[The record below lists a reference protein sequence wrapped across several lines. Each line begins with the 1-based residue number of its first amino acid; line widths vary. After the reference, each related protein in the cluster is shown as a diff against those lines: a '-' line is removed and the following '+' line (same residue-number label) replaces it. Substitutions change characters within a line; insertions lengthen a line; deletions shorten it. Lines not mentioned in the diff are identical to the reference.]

1 MLRANRDVLSGSVED
16 RYRLLVEAITDYA
29 LYMLD
34 PDGYVVSWNPGA
46 QRFKGYKASE
56 IIGQHFSHFYTP
68 EDREKGLPQ
77 KALAVAASEGRYES
91 EGWRLRKDGSR
102 FWTHAVIKPI
112 RDSSG
117 KLIGFA
123 KITRDLSERKAAETA
138 LKQSEEQFRLLVQG
152 VTDYAIYMLDP
163 EGRIVSWNA
172 GAQRIKGYDAS
183 EIVGQHFSRFYIEA
197 ERDRGEPQRGLKIA
211 AREGRFERE
220 GWRVR
225 KDGSRFW
232 ASVVIDAIRDDHGE
246 LIGFAKITRD
256 ITEKKEAQRALEE
269 AREALFHAQKLEA
282 VGQLTGGI
290 AHDFN
295 NLLMV
300 ILSSLDLL
308 RRRLPSDDERVRTLL
323 ENAVGA
329 AQRGA
334 SLTQRMLAFARR
346 QELKRTAVDLPELV
360 DGIRDLLQR
369 SLGPAIQIETRFPP
383 GLPLVHTDANQ
394 LESALLNLA
403 LNARDAMP
411 SGGPLIIA
419 AREEIVSEISHARL
433 APGRYVCLSVEDSG
447 EGMDAET
454 LARAT
459 DPFFT
464 TKGVGKGTGLGLSM
478 VQGLAEQSG
487 GQLRLRSVKGEGTT
501 AEIWLP
507 TAGARDRAEPRPQNV
522 ETPSLDGAATQLVA
536 MVVDDDPLVL
546 LNTSAMLEDLGHTV
560 IEAAS
565 AEEALNALR
574 RKNDID
580 IVITDQAMP
589 GMRGDELA
597 RAIRSDWPELPVI
610 IATGFAELPQST
622 RAEFP
627 RLSKPFDQKQLAEK
641 LAETIQLHR
650 VSS

>member
-102 FWTHAVIKPI
+102 FWTHAVIKPV

-163 EGRIVSWNA
+163 DGRIVSWNA
-172 GAQRIKGYDAS
+172 GAQRIKGYDAG
-183 EIVGQHFSRFYIEA
+183 EIIGQHFSRFYIEA
-197 ERDRGEPQRGLKIA
+197 ERDKGEPQRGLKIA
-211 AREGRFERE
+211 AKEGRFERE

-433 APGRYVCLSVEDSG
+433 APGRYVCLAVEDCG

-522 ETPSLDGAATQLVA
+522 ETLSLDGAATQLVA

-641 LAETIQLHR
+641 LAETLQRHR

>member
-1 MLRANRDVLSGSVED
+1 
-16 RYRLLVEAITDYA
+16 
-29 LYMLD
+29 
-34 PDGYVVSWNPGA
+34 
-46 QRFKGYKASE
+46 
-56 IIGQHFSHFYTP
+56 
-68 EDREKGLPQ
+68 
-77 KALAVAASEGRYES
+77 
-91 EGWRLRKDGSR
+91 
-102 FWTHAVIKPI
+102 
-112 RDSSG
+112 
-117 KLIGFA
+117 
-123 KITRDLSERKAAETA
+123 
-138 LKQSEEQFRLLVQG
+138 
-152 VTDYAIYMLDP
+152 
-163 EGRIVSWNA
+163 
-172 GAQRIKGYDAS
+172 
-183 EIVGQHFSRFYIEA
+183 
-197 ERDRGEPQRGLKIA
+197 
-211 AREGRFERE
+211 
-220 GWRVR
+220 
-225 KDGSRFW
+225 
-232 ASVVIDAIRDDHGE
+232 
-246 LIGFAKITRD
+246 
-256 ITEKKEAQRALEE
+256 
-269 AREALFHAQKLEA
+269 
-282 VGQLTGGI
+282 
-290 AHDFN
+290 
-295 NLLMV
+295 
-300 ILSSLDLL
+300 
-308 RRRLPSDDERVRTLL
+308 
-323 ENAVGA
+323 
-329 AQRGA
+329 
-334 SLTQRMLAFARR
+334 
-346 QELKRTAVDLPELV
+346 
-360 DGIRDLLQR
+360 
-369 SLGPAIQIETRFPP
+369 
-383 GLPLVHTDANQ
+383 VHTDANQ